1 MGDVGKTARPL
12 HPARYARHPPRQGEG
27 FTPLPLPAQSGYI
40 SPMNRVYLDHN
51 ATSPLR
57 PEARAAMLAA
67 LETLGNPSSI
77 HAEGRAAKA
86 LLEEAR
92 ATVAQAIGTAK
103 RNIVF
108 TSGAT
113 EAANLALTPTLLQG
127 RDAAPLDILLV
138 GAGEHPSVLQ
148 GHRFPSEA
156 VEQVALTREGAL
168 SLDALDAALARH
180 NGRRVMLALQAVNNE
195 TGVIQP
201 VAEAA
206 ERLHAAKGIVI
217 CDATQAIGR
226 INTTFA
232 TTGADILFFS
242 SHKLGG
248 PMGVGALAFREE
260 AFHIDAPL
268 LRGGGQEF
276 GRRAGTENVA
286 GVAGFAAA
294 SKAATAHVALESG
307 RLAALRDALER
318 KVLKVAPDARFYG
331 TGGLRDASTSAFA
344 IPGLN
349 ARTMLMALDLEGVAL
364 SSGSACSSGKAM
376 ESHVLS
382 AMGATEKQ
390 ALRAS
395 LGWSSTQEDVEVF
408 GKVLARVVDRLRSR
422 HSVA

>member
-1 MGDVGKTARPL
+1 M
-12 HPARYARHPPRQGEG
+12 
-27 FTPLPLPAQSGYI
+27 S
-40 SPMNRVYLDHN
+40 RVYLDHN

-57 PEARAAMLAA
+57 PEARAAMFAA
-67 LETLGNPSSI
+67 LETLGNPSSV

-92 ATVAQAIGTAK
+92 ATVAQAMGAAG
-103 RNIVF
+103 RSVVF

-113 EAANLALTPTLLQG
+113 EAANLALTPTLRQG
-127 RDAAPLDILLV
+127 RDAAPLDVLLI

-156 VEQVALTREGAL
+156 VEQVPLTREGAL
-168 SLDALDAALARH
+168 SLDALDAALTRH
-180 NGRRVMLALQAVNNE
+180 SGRRVMLALQAVNNE

-206 ERLHAAKGIVI
+206 ERLHAAKGVVI

-248 PMGVGALAFREE
+248 PMGVGALAFRED

-276 GRRAGTENVA
+276 GRRAGTENIA
-286 GVAGFAAA
+286 SVAGFAAA
-294 SKAATAHVALESG
+294 LKAATIDLGQESA

-318 KVLKVAPDARFYG
+318 KVLNLAPDARFYG
-331 TGGLRDASTSAFA
+331 VGALRVANTSAFA

-364 SSGSACSSGKAM
+364 SSGSACSSGKVM
-376 ESHVLS
+376 KSHVLA
-382 AMGATEKQ
+382 AMGAKEKE
-390 ALRAS
+390 ALRVS
-395 LGWSSTQEDVEVF
+395 MGWSSSQEDVEVF
-408 GKVLARVVDRLRSR
+408 GKVLAHVVDRMRSR